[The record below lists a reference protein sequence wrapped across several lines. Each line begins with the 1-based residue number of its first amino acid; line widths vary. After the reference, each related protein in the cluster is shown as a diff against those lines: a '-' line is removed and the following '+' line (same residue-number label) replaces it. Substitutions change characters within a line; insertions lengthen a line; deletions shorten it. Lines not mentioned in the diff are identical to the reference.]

1 MVLSRS
7 ILKEFS
13 DATKQKAPQGT
24 TYLRGTIQGKGETK
38 YVKIDGSESLT
49 PINEVVDAKD
59 GDRVLITIQ
68 NHVATVLGNL
78 TKPPSAYKTQEAMN
92 KASEAN
98 TKASTAIQDASTAQ
112 RLARDAKA
120 DAGQAIIDA
129 GEAGT
134 IAKAAKK
141 EAQEAIG
148 AASEVS
154 KNLGST
160 LEAARI
166 ASETSNA
173 AIEKAIAAERNV
185 SNVNNELDKIK
196 KVAEKSVENIKKAKR
211 ELQEQFDTYKEE
223 VKGTYQ
229 TKKGMDDIKLE
240 MSDSVTK
247 KLGEWETTMSQTYAS
262 KNDITSIEGS
272 FNTLKRE
279 TAESTETIRQSWETF
294 KSDTTT
300 AKEQVD
306 QALENARSSQE
317 AAKQAKDA
325 AEQAKKDALAAQANA
340 KTSADKAVAAQELA
354 DAAASTAKS
363 ADANLAQARTE
374 LNEAINNYAAVKK
387 KMDATAQEI
396 ADAKST
402 VENAKKKVDE
412 ANRLVAEAQTA
423 SSKANTAANTAKQE
437 AETAKSAAQ
446 GAETRARNAE
456 TAANNAAQSARDA
469 QAEVAKY
476 TKRVTEYEKKIE
488 DSDKKTAEYYR
499 KTTEI
504 GDKIANISAGAKNY
518 ASSNYIQKLGNTP
531 NYNYDA
537 TTGRGHFTAKATGW
551 NGHGI
556 CFTNRSPILLEGETL
571 FIGLDVTP
579 NKDCTGAFDINNS
592 LTVGGPDRGN
602 DNDDSS
608 LRRFSFPNNSYY
620 GRLKAGVTVRVW
632 CMFTAKTGTNLVNVN
647 SCFSV
652 YSDPNITVEVDFQN
666 VTIMKTNVPMAYTF
680 PEDDIKN
687 NYYSKVEL
695 KTQFER
701 KAGEVYTAVS
711 RNVTEEIQ
719 EGEKRIK
726 KDVKNFNF
734 GGRNILRGTTDMIIG
749 NGGWK
754 SGHWR
759 LSGSGTIK
767 TVDVADSPVKGVS
780 KGILA
785 TPNAGTKVG
794 PCQDGYSLQIP
805 GTYTLSVWVKGQKGA
820 RVIIQTYWNQGIA
833 SPKMKENN
841 YTLKS
846 NDWERVS
853 ITGEVEK
860 YTNITLAY
868 LFAFDKPA
876 TFIAPYMDNSDVI
889 NNWSPAKE
897 DMATY
902 QEAKDAKDAAD
913 TANGKADDLTTRI
926 EGAES
931 IIDQLSDAIVKMV
944 TDKNGTSLMT
954 QTSTGWTFNMGT
966 YKDQISEALGKLTT
980 AEGKLTAAEQR
991 LNNFDRLTK
1000 DLNNKT
1006 AYINVT
1012 TNEKKQPVLELGKAG
1027 DAFKIRISNTSVDY
1041 MDGSTRVAYVSNRQ
1055 LFIETATVK
1064 NELKIGEPDGFI
1076 WKKRANGNLGLRW
1089 TGG

>member
-13 DATKQKAPQGT
+13 DATKQKTPQGL

-59 GDRVLITIQ
+59 GDRVLVTIQ

-78 TKPPSAYKTQEAMN
+78 TKPPSAYKTQEAID
-92 KASEAN
+92 KAE
-98 TKASTAIQDASTAQ
+98 KADGKADTAIDDASAAQ
-112 RLARDAKA
+112 HLARNAKA

-129 GEAGT
+129 SEAGK
-134 IAKAAKK
+134 IANAAKK
-141 EAQEAIG
+141 EAQEAVS

-166 ASETSNA
+166 ASETSKA
-173 AIEKAIAAERNV
+173 AIEKATAAEKNV

-196 KVAEKSVENIKKAKR
+196 KVAEKSVENIKAAKQ

-229 TKKGMDDIKLE
+229 TKKGMDDIKIE
-240 MSDSVTK
+240 MSDAVTK
-247 KLGEWETTMSQTYAS
+247 KLGEWETTMSQTYLS
-262 KNDITSIEGS
+262 KNDIAEIQGS
-272 FNTLKRE
+272 FETLKRD
-279 TAESTETIRQSWETF
+279 TAESTETIRKSWETF
-294 KSDTTT
+294 RSDTTV
-300 AKEQVD
+300 AKDQVD
-306 QALENARSSQE
+306 QALENARNSQE
-317 AAKQAKDA
+317 AAKLAKEA
-325 AEQAKKDALAAQANA
+325 AEKAKKDAQAAQANA

-374 LNEAINNYAAVKK
+374 LNEAINNYEAVKN

-402 VENAKKKVDE
+402 VDKAKSKVDE
-412 ANRLVAEAQTA
+412 ANRLVAEAKTA
-423 SSKANTAANTAKQE
+423 SENANTAANTAKQE
-437 AETAKSAAQ
+437 AETAKGAAQ
-446 GAETRARNAE
+446 GAETRAKNAE
-456 TAANNAAQSARDA
+456 TAANKAAQSARDA

-488 DSDKKTAEYYR
+488 ESDKKTAEYYR
-499 KTTEI
+499 KTEEVGTKMSE
-504 GDKIANISAGAKNY
+504 
-518 ASSNYIQKLGNTP
+518 
-531 NYNYDA
+531 
-537 TTGRGHFTAKATGW
+537 
-551 NGHGI
+551 
-556 CFTNRSPILLEGETL
+556 
-571 FIGLDVTP
+571 
-579 NKDCTGAFDINNS
+579 
-592 LTVGGPDRGN
+592 LTVGARNLLLRTGYFDTTQFSTVVGDTAHIN
-602 DNDDSS
+602 VSKTIITDS
-608 LRRFSFPNNSYY
+608 NSPSGKAYRVNKY
-620 GRLKAGVTVRVW
+620 RKAGVDKHGGCYWRMPKRLVAGKKYTWSVYVRGIGTVDTFGPEQGGAKSVKLTSTW
-632 CMFTAKTGTNLVNVN
+632 TKVSHTFTANSNQYFQFTFYSGTEFDLYFTDLMLEE
-647 SCFSV
+647 S
-652 YSDPNITVEVDFQN
+652 TVPSQW
-666 VTIMKTNVPMAYTF
+666 TPA
-680 PEDDIKN
+680 PEDLESEIKN

-711 RNVTEEIQ
+711 RNVTEEVQ
-719 EGEKRIK
+719 EG
-726 KDVKNFNF
+726 VKNFNF
-734 GGRNILRGTTDMIIG
+734 GGRNILRGTADMKIG
-749 NGGWK
+749 NEGWK
-754 SGHWR
+754 NGHWR

-805 GTYTLSVWVKGQKGA
+805 GVYTLSVWVKGQKGA

-876 TFIAPYMDNSDVI
+876 TFIAPYMDNSDVV
-889 NNWSPAKE
+889 NDWSPAKE
-897 DMATY
+897 DMATHK
-902 QEAKDAKDAAD
+902 EVIDAKDAAD
-913 TANGKADDLTTRI
+913 TANNGVSGLTTRMDS
-926 EGAES
+926 AES

-944 TDKNGTSLMT
+944 TDKNGASLMT

-966 YKDQISEALGKLTT
+966 YKEQISEALEKLTT

-1000 DLNNKT
+1000 DLNDKT

-1012 TNEKKQPVLELGKAG
+1012 TNEQKQPVLELGKAG
-1027 DAFKIRISNTSVDY
+1027 DSFKIRISNTSVDY
-1041 MDGSTRVAYVSNRQ
+1041 MDGSTRVAYVSNRR

>member
-13 DATKQKAPQGT
+13 DATKQKTPQGL

-59 GDRVLITIQ
+59 GDRVLVTIQ

-78 TKPPSAYKTQEAMN
+78 TKPPSAYKTQEAIN
-92 KASEAN
+92 KAEEADG
-98 TKASTAIQDASTAQ
+98 KADTAIEDASAAQ
-112 RLARDAKA
+112 RLAREAKA
-120 DAGQAIIDA
+120 NADQAIIDA
-129 GEAGT
+129 GDAGT
-134 IAKAAKK
+134 IATEAKQSAQDAISAAGEASKK
-141 EAQEAIG
+141 
-148 AASEVS
+148 
-154 KNLGST
+154 LGST

-166 ASETSNA
+166 ASETSKA
-173 AIEKAIAAERNV
+173 AIEKATAAEKNV

-196 KVAEKSVENIKKAKR
+196 KVAEKSVENIEAAKQ
-211 ELQEQFDTYKEE
+211 ELQAQFDSYKEE

-229 TKKGMDDIKLE
+229 TKKGMDDIKIE
-240 MSDSVTK
+240 MSDAVTK
-247 KLGEWETTMSQTYAS
+247 KLGELETTMSQTYAS
-262 KNDITSIEGS
+262 KNDITEIQGS
-272 FNTLKRE
+272 FTTLKRE

-300 AKEQVD
+300 TKEQVD

-325 AEQAKKDALAAQANA
+325 AEKAKQDAQAAQANA

-363 ADANLAQARTE
+363 ADENLARARTE
-374 LNEAINNYAAVKK
+374 LTEAINNYEAVKQK
-387 KMDATAQEI
+387 VNASAQDI
-396 ADAKST
+396 ADAKDT
-402 VENAKKKVDE
+402 VDRAKSKVDE

-423 SSKANTAANTAKQE
+423 SSNANAAADKAKKE
-437 AETAKSAAQ
+437 AETAVSAAQ
-446 GAETRARNAE
+446 GAETRAKNAE
-456 TAANNAAQSARDA
+456 TAANNAAQSAREA
-469 QAEVAKY
+469 QQEVAKY

-504 GDKIANISAGAKNY
+504 GTKMS
-518 ASSNYIQKLGNTP
+518 
-531 NYNYDA
+531 
-537 TTGRGHFTAKATGW
+537 
-551 NGHGI
+551 
-556 CFTNRSPILLEGETL
+556 E
-571 FIGLDVTP
+571 
-579 NKDCTGAFDINNS
+579 
-592 LTVGGPDRGN
+592 LTVGARNLLHKTGYFDLTQFSGIVG
-602 DNDDSS
+602 DSAHINVS
-608 LRRFSFPNNSYY
+608 KTIITDSNSPSGKAYRVNKY
-620 GRLKAGVTVRVW
+620 RKAGVDKYGGCYWSMPKKLVAGKKYTWSVYVRGFGTVDAFGPEQGGGKAVKLTNTW
-632 CMFTAKTGTNLVNVN
+632 TKVSHTFTANDNQYFQFT
-647 SCFSV
+647 F
-652 YSDPNITVEVDFQN
+652 YSNTEFDLYFTDLMLEESTVPSQW
-666 VTIMKTNVPMAYTF
+666 TPA
-680 PEDDIKN
+680 PEDLESEIKN

-711 RNVTEEIQ
+711 RNVTEEVQ
-719 EGEKRIK
+719 EGEKRVK

-734 GGRNILRGTTDMIIG
+734 GGRNILRGTADMIIG
-749 NGGWK
+749 NEKWAN
-754 SGHWR
+754 GHWR

-767 TVDVADSPVKGVS
+767 TVDVADSPVKGVT

-785 TPNAGTKVG
+785 TPNAKTEAGV
-794 PCQDGYSLQIP
+794 CQDGYSLKIP
-805 GTYTLSVWVKGQKGA
+805 GVYTFSVWAKGEKGA
-820 RVIIQTYWNQGIA
+820 KIRIHNYWNQGKD
-833 SPKMKENN
+833 SPKFGELN
-841 YTLKS
+841 YYFKT
-846 NDWERVS
+846 NDWERITVS
-853 ITGEVEK
+853 SEMEAH
-860 YTNITLAY
+860 TNISLAY
-868 LFAFDKPA
+868 MFAYDKPA
-876 TFIAPYMDNSDVI
+876 TFIAPYMDNSDVV
-889 NNWSPAKE
+889 NDWAPAKE

-902 QEAKDAKDAAD
+902 QQAIDAKDAAD
-913 TANGKADDLTTRI
+913 TANSGVSGLTTRM
-926 EGAES
+926 ESAES

-966 YKDQISEALGKLTT
+966 YKDQISDALDKLTS

-1000 DLNNKT
+1000 DLNDKT

-1012 TNEKKQPVLELGKAG
+1012 TNAQGQPVLELGKAG
-1027 DAFKIRISNTSVDY
+1027 DAFKICISNTSVDY
-1041 MDGSTRVAYVSNRQ
+1041 MDVSTRVAYVSNRQ